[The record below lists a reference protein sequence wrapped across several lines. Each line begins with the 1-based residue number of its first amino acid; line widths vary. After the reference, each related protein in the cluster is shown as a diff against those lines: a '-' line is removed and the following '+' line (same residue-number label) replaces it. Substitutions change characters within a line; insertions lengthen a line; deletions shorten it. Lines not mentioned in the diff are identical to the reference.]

1 MLTLDEVSTSK
12 KKGNVFIKL
21 NGLNLKDVLNSE
33 TVLPIFF
40 WFYTH
45 TCMCA
50 CACACVC
57 VKVTYIT
64 LLGNYFQ

>member
-1 MLTLDEVSTSK
+1 MLTLDEVSASK

-40 WFYTH
+40 VVLH
-45 TCMCA
+45 TYVY

-57 VKVTYIT
+57 VKVTYTT